1 MEDRFPQHAVGP
13 KLQRMADRTM
23 FRHRPEFVINAFPR
37 CGNTFLHVAVRLA
50 WPELVIQSHVHDPAL
65 YHAADG
71 SIPFVSIVRKPE
83 DTLVS
88 WMIHNIGT
96 EIELYNEIKAYR
108 EHLEGAKANKNVLI
122 LPFNELTLNTESV
135 LDKIEKVFNLPK
147 RNDVDTKYILSLT
160 ESMSKEATVDND
172 RFRQQGHL
180 PRGKHP
186 MYDTYLA
193 EIRSDRYAKDME
205 ELNNIYDDLIAG
217 YHG

>member
-1 MEDRFPQHAVGP
+1 MEDRYPEYAVGP
-13 KLQRMADRTM
+13 KLQKMADRTM

-50 WPELVIQSHVHDPAL
+50 WPGLVIQSHIHDPAL
-65 YHAADG
+65 YAAADG

-88 WMIHNIGT
+88 WMIHNIGK
-96 EIELYNEIKAYR
+96 EIELYNEIKAYK
-108 EHLEGAKANKNVLI
+108 EHLTYAKANKNVLI
-122 LPFNELTLNTESV
+122 LPFNELTLNTNGV

-147 RNDVDTKYILSLT
+147 RNPVDTKDILSLT
-160 ESMSKEATVDND
+160 ESMSKEATVDKD
-172 RFRQQGHL
+172 RFTQQGHT
-180 PRGKHP
+180 PREKHP

-193 EIRSDRYAKDME
+193 IVRSNRYVKDME
-205 ELNNIYDDLIAG
+205 ELNSIYDELIGG

>member
-88 WMIHNIGT
+88 WMIHNIGQD
-96 EIELYNEIKAYR
+96 IELYNEIVAYK

-122 LPFNELTLNTESV
+122 LPFNELTLNTEGV

-147 RNDVDTKYILSLT
+147 RNHVDTNDLLNTTQSF
-160 ESMSKEATVDND
+160 SKQATVDDD
-172 RFRQQGHL
+172 RFKQQGHT
-180 PRGKHP
+180 PRDKHP
-186 MYDTYLA
+186 MYDTYLNV
-193 EIRSDRYAKDME
+193 IRSDKYAEDMKD
-205 ELNNIYDDLIAG
+205 LDNLYNDLVKSLAV
-217 YHG
+217 